1 VVSEE
6 GGFKTVRQQDTKT
19 KNKTINRIRK
29 TRHTKDKWKKQKSI
43 SSEVKALH
51 RR

>member
-1 VVSEE
+1 MQLHLTARWEEVHWLVVREE

-29 TRHTKDKWKKQKSI
+29 TRHTKDK
-43 SSEVKALH
+43 
-51 RR
+51 